1 MPRGV
6 ETDRHPRGRRR
17 LRSVPVD
24 QRLSLLTLGVS
35 DLDRARRFYES
46 LGWSG
51 KSPDGD
57 IWLFQLNGMILG
69 LWDRAKLAEDT
80 VVEDTGGWGGITLC
94 QWVSSNEEV
103 DAILTNAEAAGGSIG
118 RPGFQRYWGYTG
130 LFFDP
135 DGNPWEVIHHPG
147 WTLDEHGATRMR

>member
-1 MPRGV
+1 M
-6 ETDRHPRGRRR
+6 
-17 LRSVPVD
+17 D
-24 QRLSLLTLGVS
+24 QRLSLITLGVS
-35 DLDRARRFYES
+35 DLERARRFYEA
-46 LGWSG
+46 LGWTG

-57 IWLFQLNGMILG
+57 IWLFQMNGFILG
-69 LWDRAKLAEDT
+69 VWDRAKLAEDT

-94 QWVSSNEEV
+94 QWVRSVEEV
-103 DAILTNAEAAGGSIG
+103 DAVLASAVEAGGTIG

-147 WTLDEHGATRMR
+147 FVLDDDGMTRLR